1 MNSILKY
8 FINIYLYSENDTPL
22 VGSNHILSKDQIFI
36 KSPILV
42 TNSLKDTKKLR
53 IKDSELELRVFNKD
67 LELIF
72 DKSSGDFI
80 KYEVNGLDLIKSSPH
95 LNFWRAPIDND
106 YGNGLPE
113 RSAAWKIA
121 SNQRAFVDLKI
132 EKVGKTISVKTNYKL
147 NNIKSDYSMVYV
159 VHPNGK
165 IEVSTKFNYGGN
177 LKDAEMP
184 RFGINFNIPG
194 EFDKAIWYGRG
205 PHENYIDR
213 MSSAFVGYY
222 ESAVENLKFDYSR
235 PQENGYRTENRWLR
249 MVNLNGKGFEIKGNP
264 LFSFGAH
271 FNTIEDMDDGV
282 RKNKAGEYLGA
293 RKRIVKKQR
302 KPIDLIKRDFISL
315 NIDLKQMGVGGD
327 DSWGARTLNK
337 YILEPA
343 DYEFSF
349 TINPLR

>member
-1 MNSILKY
+1 M
-8 FINIYLYSENDTPL
+8 
-22 VGSNHILSKDQIFI
+22 
-36 KSPILV
+36 
-42 TNSLKDTKKLR
+42 
-53 IKDSELELRVFNKD
+53 
-67 LELIF
+67 
-72 DKSSGDFI
+72 
-80 KYEVNGLDLIKSSPH
+80 
-95 LNFWRAPIDND
+95 
-106 YGNGLPE
+106 
-113 RSAAWKIA
+113 
-121 SNQRAFVDLKI
+121 KI
-132 EKVGKTISVKTNYKL
+132 EKLGKTITVKTNYKL

-194 EFDKAIWYGRG
+194 EFEKATWYGRG

-222 ESAVENLKFDYSR
+222 ESTVENLKFDYSR

-249 MVNLNGKGFEIKGNP
+249 MVNLDGKGFEIKGNP

-282 RKNKAGEYLGA
+282 RKNQPGQYLGA

-302 KPIDLIKRDFISL
+302 KPIDLVKRDFISL

-327 DSWGARTLNK
+327 NSWGARTLNK
-337 YILEPA
+337 YILEPG

-349 TINPLR
+349 IINPLR

>member
-1 MNSILKY
+1 M
-8 FINIYLYSENDTPL
+8 
-22 VGSNHILSKDQIFI
+22 
-36 KSPILV
+36 
-42 TNSLKDTKKLR
+42 
-53 IKDSELELRVFNKD
+53 
-67 LELIF
+67 
-72 DKSSGDFI
+72 
-80 KYEVNGLDLIKSSPH
+80 DLIKSSPH

-121 SNQRAFVDLKI
+121 SNKRTFVDLKI
-132 EKVGKTISVKTNYKL
+132 EKLGKTITVKTNYKL

-184 RFGINFNIPG
+184 RFGINFNIPV
-194 EFDKAIWYGRG
+194 EFEKASWYGRG

-222 ESAVENLKFDYSR
+222 ESTVENLKFDYSR

-249 MVNLNGKGFEIKGNP
+249 MVNLDGKGFEIKGNP

-282 RKNKAGEYLGA
+282 RKNQPGQYLGA

-302 KPIDLIKRDFISL
+302 KPIDLVKRDFISL

-327 DSWGARTLNK
+327 NSWGARTLNK

-349 TINPLR
+349 IINPLR